1 MKRIKTKV
9 LNFCLLQYESNYTT
23 IRAEIDKY
31 RTLPRDSEDDSS
43 AREEEIGD
51 ATPIDYAVS
60 EDRTEDDTAN
70 SYPPLRQIVGDDLN
84 QSSTL
89 GRDIKP

>member
-1 MKRIKTKV
+1 M
-9 LNFCLLQYESNYTT
+9 QYESNYTT

-43 AREEEIGD
+43 AREEEIGG
-51 ATPIDYAVS
+51 AASIDYAVN
-60 EDRTEDDTAN
+60 EDQTEDDAAS

-84 QSSTL
+84 KSFTL
-89 GRDIKP
+89 ERDIKP